1 MNNLSHIQNYYF
13 IGIGGIGM
21 SALARFFKSQGK
33 YVAGYDKTASVLTKE
48 LEAEGILV
56 TFKDDISE
64 IPKQFKDSEKTLVVY
79 TPAVPKENLQLQYFI
94 EEQFILKKRAEV
106 LGLISSDRFTLAVAG
121 THGKTTTTAILG
133 HLLKETNA
141 PVTAFLGGVSEDIQS
156 NLILKGDEVIVAE
169 ADEFDRSFLHL
180 SPNIAAINSMDAD
193 HLDIYGV
200 NEHLQASFKAFAAL
214 LPKDGILFVK
224 NGLPLEGKTIGIEDD
239 ADFSAINIKILGG
252 NYHFDLKTPTE
263 IIEGFTL
270 HLPGRH
276 NVLNAVTALAM
287 ALEYGSPAEQLRDA
301 LQSFKGIRRRFSY
314 KIKTDQKVL
323 IDDYAHHPAEIK
335 AVFEAV
341 REMYPKMKN
350 LVVFQPHLF
359 SRTRDF
365 VDDFAEKLSQFDEV
379 MLMDI
384 YPAREKPIEGIDSEW
399 LLGKIDNPKKQLVKR
414 EELSAKI
421 AKTKAK
427 VILMLGAG
435 DIGNEVE
442 TVKNTL
448 EHEI

>member
-384 YPAREKPIEGIDSEW
+384 YPAREKPIEGVDSQW
-399 LLGKIDNPKKQLVKR
+399 LLEKINNPNKQLVKR

-421 AKTKAK
+421 ITSKAK
-427 VILMLGAG
+427 IVLMLGAG

-442 TVKNTL
+442 TVKRTL
-448 EHEI
+448 EDEI

>member
-79 TPAVPKENLQLQYFI
+79 TPAVPKENLQFQYFI

-106 LGLISSDRFTLAVAG
+106 LGLISSNRFTLAVAG

-384 YPAREKPIEGIDSEW
+384 YPAREKPIEGVDSQW
-399 LLGKIDNPKKQLVKR
+399 LLEKINNPNKQLVKR

-421 AKTKAK
+421 ITSKAK
-427 VILMLGAG
+427 VVLMLGAG

-442 TVKNTL
+442 TVKRAL
-448 EHEI
+448 EDEI